1 MAHRRVNGEGT
12 VYRRKDGRYEGA
24 ALLLTTG
31 GTRKRVRVYGKTS
44 KEAHEKLLA
53 ARAQVQQGVP
63 LPDKKWKLEEYLDYW
78 LENYV
83 KTDKRPKTYALYE
96 MSARLYI
103 KPGLGKRALSDLTVP
118 MVQAFL
124 NGLLREGRN
133 VRTVQITRTTL
144 SAALTRAQREELV
157 NRNVARL
164 VELPQYVP
172 KEIKPWS
179 LDEGRQFLAAAA
191 DDRLFP
197 AFALLLFYGLR
208 CGEVLGLRWCD
219 VDREKG
225 VIHIRQQLQ
234 RVAGRGLLI
243 GPVKT
248 KSGIRDLPMVGKVA
262 EGLEEYRRQQGALR
276 DKQPGWA
283 GSGDGKELIFTTSVG
298 TPIEPRN
305 FVRTFWKI
313 CNASNLRVI
322 KLHHL
327 RHTTATLLKD
337 LGVPARDAQLILGHA
352 SSWMT
357 EQIYQHADMTSRTKA
372 LAKVEGVFGRALE
385 MENDNCR
392 QIAVKPGI
400 KTNWLPFM
408 QPHPIY
414 KIGGPG
420 GTRTHDMLLKSQLKP
435 HSEHRLQ
442 SVRAMMKV
450 RTRELLV
457 GCVAVNIAVRP
468 TPSQQAVLGRVGLSG
483 NGLARSMA
491 LEGAS
496 I

>member
-12 VYRRKDGRYEGA
+12 NYRRKDGRHEAAKIVITVSGA
-24 ALLLTTG
+24 
-31 GTRKRVRVYGKTS
+31 RKRLRVYGKTAQ
-44 KEAHEKLLA
+44 EAYGKLA
-53 ARAQVQQGVP
+53 ALEAQVQQGVP
-63 LPDKKWKLEEYLDYW
+63 FPDKEWKLGEYLDYW

-83 KTDKRPKTYALYE
+83 KADKRPKTYEQYA

-103 KPGLGKRALSDLTVP
+103 KPGLGARALSDLTVP

-124 NGLLREGRN
+124 NGLLKDGRYI
-133 VRTVQITRTTL
+133 RTVQIARTTL

-172 KEIKPWS
+172 KEVKPWS
-179 LDEGRQFLAAAA
+179 LEEARKFFGAAA
-191 DDRLFP
+191 DDRLSA
-197 AFALLLFYGLR
+197 AFTLLLFYGLR

-219 VDREKG
+219 IDREKG

-248 KSGIRDLPMVGKVA
+248 NSGKRDLPIVRQVA
-262 EGLEEYRRQQGALR
+262 GSLEEYQHQQTALR
-276 DKQPGWA
+276 GRQPSWA
-283 GSGDGKELIFTTSVG
+283 GSGDDQELVFTTSVG

-313 CNASNLRVI
+313 CNENDLRVI

-357 EQIYQHADMTSRTKA
+357 EQIYQHADMDSRKNA
-372 LAKVEGVFGRALE
+372 LEKVESVFARAFE
-385 MENDNCR
+385 VGGDHCR
-392 QIAVKPGI
+392 QIAVKPSVI
-400 KTNWLPFM
+400 TNWLPFM

-420 GTRTHDMLLKSQLKP
+420 GTRTLDILLKRHEKP
-435 HSEHRLQ
+435 HPEHRLQ
-442 SVRAMMKV
+442 SVRAMMEV

-457 GCVAVNIAVRP
+457 GCVAVNLAVKP
-468 TPSQQAVLGRVGLSG
+468 TPSPQAVLGRTSLSG
-483 NGLARSMA
+483 NGLARDA
-491 LEGAS
+491 ELQEAS
-496 I
+496 L